1 KGTPLHLYLS
11 GPHRGVWNREALISS
26 RQVILCES
34 LIDALT
40 FWCAGFRNV
49 TAAYGVDGLTDDHLA
64 VFAEAGIEQVMIAF
78 GRDADGDRGAKK
90 VAEQLTD
97 AGFEC
102 FRVVFPAGMDAN
114 DYWVKRSPGP
124 DGFEKL
130 LRQATWLGKGKA
142 KAAVVMPAVPMESA
156 SPRTASV
163 EVDADAQ
170 PAADTQATPTT
181 EPEPVLDVPAAVA
194 D

>member
-64 VFAEAGIEQVMIAF
+64 VFAEAGTEQVMIAF
-78 GRDADGDRGAKK
+78 GRDADGDRGARK

-97 AGFEC
+97 AGCEC
-102 FRVVFPAGMDAN
+102 LRVVFPAGMDAN

-142 KAAVVMPAVPMESA
+142 RAAVVMPAVPMESA
-156 SPRTASV
+156 SPRPAV
-163 EVDADAQ
+163 IEPDVNVQVKFEVTPQPDADPQGAPTAK
-170 PAADTQATPTT
+170 PA
-181 EPEPVLDVPAAVA
+181 L
-194 D
+194 